1 MAAALASPDAI
12 LAQILT
18 RCGAEGEHALGCS
31 RSTEFEREKLGG
43 LLMQLGAIR
52 SAIADPMTPAGRKPS
67 QLDWERR
74 LAGWVAEAERDVRA
88 AADKE
93 ARAVEIAR
101 VWKERA
107 HAVLGLLDLGVP
119 LAAVEDLMRSHRE
132 ADAGAAAV
140 AAREAAAEKVRRL
153 EDDVRGIEAALAT
166 LEEITRASPA
176 CAATRELHG
185 QVQDS
190 LLRTVHHL
198 GEARKEAALQ

>member
-1 MAAALASPDAI
+1 M
-12 LAQILT
+12 
-18 RCGAEGEHALGCS
+18 
-31 RSTEFEREKLGG
+31 LGG

-52 SAIADPMTPAGRKPS
+52 SAI
-67 QLDWERR
+67 
-74 LAGWVAEAERDVRA
+74 AEAERDVRA

-190 LLRTVHHL
+190 LWRTVHHL
-198 GEARKEAALQ
+198 GEARKEARKEAALQ